1 MGWVFHSIIW
11 CRCGMDA
18 DKLEKYSSAVT
29 LSDMEVFVFP
39 ELLYSLLLANIM
51 SPIIW
56 KWRQEDCF
64 RRLEKKDPY
73 KKLMRLKQYIMD
85 EYEFNL
91 DLNTWGLTRQDRELA
106 RFSRFI
112 SPEEIARSN
121 ALFGYHG
128 DKYYFDV
135 DIRKHFGLDR
145 YEGDVIP
152 YWKTETVEAMTAFHR
167 KEGYRTGAG
176 ECVSLSTLYA
186 AAAFIVCGIP
196 LEDMYQVL
204 TPLHSQNFIDLADG
218 VLTNNR
224 RILTK
229 SMWFNGTALSDKA
242 QRALRNEQVTVV
254 AHPTGYIHC
263 MYGDATIDPG
273 VYGVFRDRLNRYL
286 TTELTTLTLANFLRA
301 HSQYRKYFQFCQQRR
316 GESMFIWAEVLFHY
330 EHGSNYRIG
339 DHTFDKL
346 LDEVLSEDYSL
357 HKAPNRLCCEELM
370 GFIRYENLD
379 LVKREDRDRIATYVK
394 AFMPEGEAFVE
405 DLYSFHHM
413 EPRLPAGERR
423 FVETPAIKLS
433 VEQSRHEIIEA
444 LGQIREQNATAD
456 LAFYA
461 FRDMD
466 TCDWEPFVRAALERS
481 PVSIEAAKGQSV
493 GEVYEQLLQI
503 DGESIY
509 DGNRLAQPDE
519 VANFNTGDGVEK
531 AFLLANVVRN
541 RMPDLEMEL
550 EIDRQNVVL
559 RADGEYRF
567 ASAKH
572 FEKSLVL

>member
-1 MGWVFHSIIW
+1 
-11 CRCGMDA
+11 MDP
-18 DKLEKYSSAVT
+18 DKLEKYSSAIT

-39 ELLYSLLLANIM
+39 ELMYSLLLANIM

-64 RRLEKKDPY
+64 RRLAKKDPY

-85 EYEFNL
+85 GYEFNL

-106 RFSRFI
+106 RFARFI
-112 SPEEIARSN
+112 SPEDIARSN

-135 DIRKHFGLDR
+135 DIRKHFGLDK
-145 YEGDVIP
+145 YDGDVIP

-167 KEGYRTGAG
+167 KNGYRTGAG

-196 LEDMYQVL
+196 LEDIYLVL

-224 RILTK
+224 RIVTK
-229 SMWFNGTALSDKA
+229 AMWFNGTALSDKA

-254 AHPTGYIHC
+254 AHPTGYVHC
-263 MYGDATIDPG
+263 LYEEATIRPA
-273 VYGVFRDRLNRYL
+273 VYEKFKERLNRYL
-286 TTELTTLTLANFLRA
+286 TAELTSLTLANFLRA
-301 HSQYRKYFQFCQQRR
+301 NPRYQRYFQFCQQRR
-316 GESMFIWAEVLFHY
+316 GENMFIWAEVLFHY

-370 GFIRYENLD
+370 AFIKYENLD
-379 LVKREDRDRIATYVK
+379 LMKSDDRLRIANYIK
-394 AFMPEGEAFVE
+394 PFMPDAEAFVE
-405 DLYSFHHM
+405 DLYSFHHL
-413 EPRLPAGERR
+413 EPRLPGGEKR
-423 FVETPAIKLS
+423 FVEAPAIELS
-433 VEQSRHEIIEA
+433 VGQSRHEIIDT
-444 LGQIREQNATAD
+444 LQSVRNVNPVAD

-466 TCDWEPFVRAALERS
+466 TCDWQPFIIAALERS
-481 PVSIEAAKGQSV
+481 PVSIEAAKGQTIE
-493 GEVYEQLLQI
+493 EVYEGLRRM

-531 AFLLANVVRN
+531 AFYLANVLRS
-541 RMPDLEMEL
+541 RMPDLPMEL
-550 EIDRQNVVL
+550 EIDMHDVVL
-559 RADGEYRF
+559 KADRDYRF
-567 ASAKH
+567 DSAKH
-572 FEKSLVL
+572 FRKSLVLSPILSSEAPHE